1 MHALPRPQSSLIANG
16 LACLLATCAAAQSAE
31 DGAAATGARTD
42 KALLEEIT
50 ITASTGTLIRGVAPT
65 GTNTIGLD
73 RNAIAELAPTST
85 NDLLA
90 NVAQVTN
97 MFNTAPTPGA
107 TIGLP
112 FNRPNIR
119 QLGASGGSTTLLLLN
134 GHRMVSSGVLQ
145 TSPDASVIAPAV
157 LDRVEIVPDGG
168 SSIYGS
174 DAIGG
179 VINFLTRREVEG
191 VELSA
196 QQGFGDHYDSTD
208 INLTAG
214 TQWDKGSAYLSYNY
228 TDNDETLGR
237 DLDWVYQDHSPRGDT
252 DFRVLF
258 CNPGTITAA
267 GQNYRMQ
274 DSAPGEN
281 RCDETDVL
289 SVFPKATNDRVFG
302 TVEQALSD
310 TLVFD
315 MTGYFS
321 DRKTVTSGMGAAN
334 GTGVRG
340 MGTIT
345 AANPYFRPIATE
357 TSQSVNFNYSEVFG
371 DALDSTVKLDAWML
385 TPRLLWE
392 FSDDWRLSTSV
403 NYGQST
409 NKVENEQIS
418 SAAETAALAGTTP
431 DTALNPYD
439 VAQTHPQVLDAIR
452 DFMLYGS
459 ADQSL
464 LQVRSVADG
473 TAYAL
478 PTGDVKLALGVEYM
492 EEDIDARQGEG
503 PADNLQL
510 FSAGDSRDI
519 GSVFGEVIVPIMNG
533 NAGLL
538 DLSLSARYDDYSD
551 VGSTT
556 NPKVGL
562 SYHPIDE
569 LTLRGNWG
577 TSFHAPS
584 LADMGDSVD
593 SRVTTL
599 PISPLLAPGAN
610 PLDFLRPTWIIA
622 GGNPDL
628 KPEEADTFSFGFDW
642 LPTSERLDG
651 LSVSATY
658 YHVDFTDQLTL
669 PPFLEPGFFE
679 NASFQEFYIVNPTL
693 EQVQDIAGGMR
704 VENGTDVESQYAAAP
719 PYILFDARRTNL
731 GSVKVDGIDFDVH
744 YATPVRDAVLLAGVA
759 GSYALD
765 RDERPADGAATEN
778 GLEYG
783 VSRLQLVAQLGWS
796 RGPASANLRV
806 NHNSGYDADP
816 QVKVHGF
823 TTTNLFAAYVFEG
836 SGWRGDTTVSV
847 NVDNLL
853 DVEPPYYNNI
863 TGFANGSTLGRVVYL
878 GIAQKF

>member
-1 MHALPRPQSSLIANG
+1 MQTVHPKTNAFVNG
-16 LACLLATCAAAQSAE
+16 LAVLLVSGASAAAEPEGTESTAPKTEKQV
-31 DGAAATGARTD
+31 
-42 KALLEEIT
+42 LEEIT
-50 ITASTGTLIRGVAPT
+50 VIATTGTLIRGVAPT
-65 GTNTIGLD
+65 GTNVIDLD
-73 RNAIAELAPTST
+73 RNAITELAPTST

-97 MFNTAPTPGA
+97 MFNTAPSPGA

-157 LDRVEIVPDGG
+157 LNRVDVVPDGG

-179 VINFLTRREVEG
+179 TINFLTRREVEG
-191 VELSA
+191 VELAA

-208 INLTAG
+208 INLTG
-214 TQWDKGSAYLSYNY
+214 GLQWDEGSAYLSYNY
-228 TDNDETLGR
+228 TDTDDVLGG
-237 DLDWVYQDHSPRGDT
+237 DLDWVYQDHTPRGGT
-252 DFRVLF
+252 DYRVLF

-274 DSAPGEN
+274 DRAPGEN

-302 TVEQALSD
+302 AVEQSLSD

-321 DRKTVTSGMGAAN
+321 DRKTVNSGMGAAN

-345 AANPYFRPIATE
+345 AANPWFSPVATE
-357 TSQSVNFNYSEVFG
+357 TSQSLNFNYADAFG

-392 FSDDWRLSTSV
+392 FADDWRLSSSV

-418 SAAETAALAGTTP
+418 SQAETAALAGTTFE
-431 DTALNPYD
+431 TALNPYN
-439 VAQTHPQVLDAIR
+439 VAQTNPQVLDSIR

-459 ADQSL
+459 ADQEL

-473 TAYAL
+473 TAYTL
-478 PTGDVKLALGVEYM
+478 PTGDVKLAVGVEYM
-492 EEDIDARQGEG
+492 EEEIDAKQGEG
-503 PADNLQL
+503 PSNALRL
-510 FSAGDSRDI
+510 VSAGDSREI
-519 GSVFGEVIVPIMNG
+519 GSVFGEVIVPVMNG
-533 NAGLL
+533 SAGLL

-599 PISPLLAPGAN
+599 PISPLMAPGSN
-610 PLDFLRPTWIIA
+610 PLDFLRPTWIVA

-628 KPEEADTFSFGFDW
+628 KPEEADTFSIGFDW
-642 LPTSERLDG
+642 LPKSDVLDG

-658 YHVDFTDQLTL
+658 FYVDFKDQLTL

-679 NASFQEFYIVNPTL
+679 NTSFQEFYIVNPTL
-693 EQVQDIAGGMR
+693 QEVQDIAGGMR
-704 VENGTDVESQYAAAP
+704 VENGTDIESQYAAAP
-719 PYILFDARRTNL
+719 PYMLFDARRTNL

-744 YATPVRDAVLLAGVA
+744 YVKPIREGTLFTGIAGT
-759 GSYALD
+759 YALN
-765 RDERPADGAATEN
+765 RDEKAVDGDPTEN

-783 VSRLQLVAQLGWS
+783 VSRLQLVGQLGWS
-796 RGPASANLRV
+796 QGPVNLNLRV

-816 QVKVHGF
+816 GVEVNSF
-823 TTTNLFAAYVFEG
+823 TTTNLFASYLFEG
-836 SGWRGDTTVSV
+836 AGWRGDTTLSI

-853 DVEPPYYNNI
+853 DVEPPYYDSI

-878 GIAQKF
+878 GIQQKF

>member
-1 MHALPRPQSSLIANG
+1 MQTFLRPKNHSIING
-16 LACLLATCAAAQSAE
+16 LTLLLLSSASAVAQQEDATA
-31 DGAAATGARTD
+31 
-42 KALLEEIT
+42 KADQHILEEIT
-50 ITASTGTLIRGVAPT
+50 VTASTGTLIRGVAPT
-65 GTNTIGLD
+65 GTNVIGLD
-73 RNAIAELAPTST
+73 KDAIAELAPVST

-97 MFNTAPTPGA
+97 MFNTAPTPGM

-134 GHRMVSSGVLQ
+134 GHRMVSSGILQ
-145 TSPDASVIAPAV
+145 TSPDASVIAPGV
-157 LDRVEIVPDGG
+157 LDRVEVVPDGG

-191 VELSA
+191 VELAA

-208 INLTAG
+208 LNLTG
-214 TQWDKGSAYLSYNY
+214 GLQWEEGSAYLSYNY

-237 DLDWVYQDHSPRGDT
+237 DRDWVYQDHTPRGGT
-252 DFRVLF
+252 DYRVLF
-258 CNPGTITAA
+258 CDPGTITA
-267 GQNYRMQ
+267 GGTNYRMQ

-289 SVFPKATNDRVFG
+289 SVYPKATNDRVFG
-302 TVEQALSD
+302 MVEQALSD
-310 TLVFD
+310 TLAFD

-345 AANPYFRPIATE
+345 AANPYFRPVAAE
-357 TSQSVNFNYSEVFG
+357 TTQTVNFNYSDVFG
-371 DALDSTVKLDAWML
+371 DTLDSTVKLDAWML

-392 FSDDWRLSTSV
+392 FAKDWRLSTSV

-409 NKVENEQIS
+409 NKVENEQVS
-418 SAAETAALAGTTP
+418 SVAEAAALAATTP
-431 DTALNPYD
+431 ETALNPYD
-439 VAQTHPQVLDAIR
+439 VAQTNPQVLASIR

-459 ADQSL
+459 ADQEL

-473 TAYAL
+473 TVYAL
-478 PTGDVKLALGVEYM
+478 PTGDVKLAVGLEYM
-492 EEDIDARQGEG
+492 EEEIDAKQGEG
-503 PADNLQL
+503 PSDALQL
-510 FSAGDSRDI
+510 VSADASRDV
-519 GSVFGEVIVPIMNG
+519 GSVFGEVIIPVMNG
-533 NAGLL
+533 SAGLL

-562 SYHPIDE
+562 SYHPVEE

-584 LADMGDSVD
+584 LADLGNAVD

-599 PISPLLAPGAN
+599 PISPLLPPGAN
-610 PLDFLRPTWIIA
+610 PLEFLRPTWIVA

-642 LPTSERLDG
+642 LPKAEVLDG

-658 YHVDFTDQLTL
+658 FYVDFTDQLTL

-679 NASFQEFYIVNPTL
+679 NPSFQEFYIVNPTL
-693 EQVQDIAGGMR
+693 QEVEEIAGGMR
-704 VENGTDVESQYAAAP
+704 VENGTDIESQYAAGAP
-719 PYILFDARRTNL
+719 FILFDARRANL
-731 GSVKVDGIDFDVH
+731 GSVKVDGIDFDLH
-744 YATPVRDAVLLAGVA
+744 YMTPVRDALVFAGIA
-759 GSYALD
+759 GTYALN
-765 RDERPADGAATEN
+765 RDEQAVDGAATEN

-796 RGPASANLRV
+796 RGPASINLRV
-806 NHNSGYDADP
+806 NHNSGYDATP
-816 QVKVHGF
+816 EVNVHDF
-823 TTTNLFAAYVFEG
+823 TTTNLYAAYVFEG

-853 DVEPPYYNNI
+853 DVEPPYYDSI
-863 TGFANGSTLGRVVYL
+863 TGYANGSTLGQVVYL
-878 GIAQKF
+878 GIRQKF